1 MIFWMLPDTGLETA
15 DVMNGFL
22 RDFLRQNPD
31 INLDVQIINRRT
43 LWTKI
48 FTLKHDIGKEGC
60 PDLIA
65 FPHYWTEIL
74 ATAKLLE
81 PLKKFDKNISVSEVI
96 DPLRPHCFSN
106 VTKEIYSFPWW
117 LDITALHY
125 REDHLKAVTVNPE
138 EALSTWQ
145 GMLDIC
151 SKLKEHFND
160 VDDYFPVQNSD
171 WRGSLSHRAVLPCL
185 WGRGAELFTQDMQN
199 SGFSSTAFQEGMQD
213 FIDLALKG
221 YMPILRERSSIGNIS
236 AGKSSLIIT
245 RRQNIS
251 MFERESFKVKT
262 LPIPKT
268 AKKIV
273 NYLGGTNLGILRE
286 SKESKAAY
294 TLLKWLTRP
303 DKQVSYASKAEVF
316 PAFEGAFENFLLAS
330 PQRVQNY
337 TNIIASARTLPNHI
351 VTGAVMEIM
360 ANVMGAVSS
369 AILMR
374 KYTPELLKQELKK
387 ADRDVQEILRL
398 YSD

>member
-22 RDFLRQNPD
+22 QDFFRQNPD
-31 INLDVQIINRRT
+31 ISLDVQIINRRT

-74 ATAKLLE
+74 ATAQLLE
-81 PLKKFDKNISVSEVI
+81 PLKKFDKDISVSEVI

-145 GMLDIC
+145 GMLDVC
-151 SKLKEHFND
+151 SKLKEYFNE
-160 VDDYFPVQNSD
+160 VDDYFPIQNSD

-199 SGFSSTAFQEGMQD
+199 SGFSSSAFQEGMQD

-262 LPIPKT
+262 LPIPRT
-268 AKKIV
+268 AAKIV
-273 NYLGGTNLGILRE
+273 NYLGGTNLGILRK

-294 TLLKWLTRP
+294 TLLRWLTRP
-303 DKQVSYASKAEVF
+303 DKQITYASKTEVF
-316 PAFEGAFENFLLAS
+316 PALEGAFENFLLAS

>member
-1 MIFWMLPDTGLETA
+1 MIFWMLPDSGIETS
-15 DVMNGFL
+15 DLMEEFL
-22 RDFLRQNPD
+22 QDFRRQNPEID
-31 INLDVQIINRRT
+31 LEIQVINRRA
-43 LWTKI
+43 LWNKI

-65 FPHYWTEIL
+65 FPHYWTSIL

-81 PLKKFDKNISVSEVI
+81 PLQNFDKNITVSHVL
-96 DPLRPHCFSN
+96 DPLRPHCFLN
-106 VTKEIYSFPWW
+106 DTEEIFSFPWW

-125 REDHLKAVTVNPE
+125 REDHLKAVTDKPE

-145 GMLDIC
+145 GLLDIC
-151 SKLKEHFND
+151 KELRHYFND
-160 VDDYFPVQNSD
+160 VDDYYPVQNSD
-171 WRGSLSHRAVLPCL
+171 WRGSLSHRCVLPCL
-185 WGRGAELFTQDMQN
+185 WSKGAYLFSKDLEQ
-199 SGFSSTAFQEGMQD
+199 SGLSTPAFQEGIQS

-251 MFERESFKVKT
+251 MFEGAKFKVQT

-268 AKKIV
+268 GAQSV
-273 NYLGGTNLGILRE
+273 NYLGGINLGILRK
-286 SKESKAAY
+286 SKESEAAF
-294 TLLKWLTRP
+294 TLLKWLTKP
-303 DKQVSYASKAEVF
+303 EKQIAYAAKIEAFPSYD
-316 PAFEGAFENFLLAS
+316 GAFENFLLAS
-330 PQRVQNY
+330 PERVQKY
-337 TNIIASARTLPNHI
+337 TNIIATARTLPNHI

-398 YSD
+398 YKD

>member
-1 MIFWMLPDTGLETA
+1 MIFWMLPDSGLETSE
-15 DVMNGFL
+15 VMEGFL
-22 RDFLRQNPD
+22 KDFCQQHPD
-31 INLDVQIINRRT
+31 IDLDVQVINRRT
-43 LWTKI
+43 LWNKI

-65 FPHYWTEIL
+65 FPHYWTSIL

-81 PLKKFDKNISVSEVI
+81 PLQKFDKDITVSHVL
-96 DPLRPHCFSN
+96 DPLRPHCFLN
-106 VTKEIYSFPWW
+106 DTEEIYSFPWW

-125 REDHLKAVTVNPE
+125 REDHLKAVTSKPE

-151 SKLKEHFND
+151 KELRNYFND
-160 VDDYFPVQNSD
+160 VDDYYPVQNSD
-171 WRGSLSHRAVLPCL
+171 WRGSLSHRSVLPCL
-185 WGRGAELFTQDMQN
+185 WSKGAFLFSKDLEQ
-199 SGFSSTAFQEGMQD
+199 SGLSMPAFQEGMQS

-251 MFERESFKVKT
+251 MFEGAQFKVQT

-268 AKKIV
+268 GAQSV
-273 NYLGGTNLGILRE
+273 NYLGAINLGILRKSQE
-286 SKESKAAY
+286 SEAAY
-294 TLLKWLTRP
+294 KLLKWLAQP
-303 DKQVSYASKAEVF
+303 EKQIAYAAKIEAFPSYD
-316 PAFEGAFENFLLAS
+316 GAFENFLIAS
-330 PQRVQNY
+330 PERVKKY
-337 TNIIASARTLPNHI
+337 TNIISSARTLPNHI

-360 ANVMGAVSS
+360 ANMMGAISS

-374 KYTPELLKQELKK
+374 KYTPKLLTQELKK

-398 YSD
+398 YKD